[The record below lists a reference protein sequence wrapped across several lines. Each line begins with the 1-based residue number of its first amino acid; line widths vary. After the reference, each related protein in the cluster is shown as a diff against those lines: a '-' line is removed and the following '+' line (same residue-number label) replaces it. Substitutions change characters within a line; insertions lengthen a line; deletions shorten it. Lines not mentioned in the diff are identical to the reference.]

1 MKKIMLN
8 PDNSF
13 KPMVNNPNPPY
24 DKILVFLRNEAISM
38 IELRN
43 LIKRSK
49 ETNDF
54 DRFKKLMITECNNIR
69 SESLDILEANYNS
82 IFHRKELK
90 HLKRLRNILGR

>member
-13 KPMVNNPNPPY
+13 KSMVNNPNPPY